1 MSFFICLYLEVDI
14 LHASFPAPCNRLY
27 SISWSSWDR
36 EPVHRAGSR
45 EARQP
50 QPGHSTSVPMDAYQC
65 FQICTGSAKCLISPH
80 HFCLQFIN
88 VNPQLVLAY
97 PKLRQIR
104 AERETE
110 SETERQRPRP
120 LLNFPRTL
128 TYTIQ
133 KEARFISACMYIL
146 FYSLGS
152 VLFWILY
159 FYLFPIEHGRFWFR
173 PGHNRRGWYLE
184 RTCVMDVSVCYKVL
198 FKRTPRRLFSVWL
211 FCKVMLQL
219 LLGVVSPVLCSGSS
233 RVEMNIEISQG
244 SVSKSLSH

>member
-1 MSFFICLYLEVDI
+1 M
-14 LHASFPAPCNRLY
+14 
-27 SISWSSWDR
+27 
-36 EPVHRAGSR
+36 HRAGSR

-152 VLFWILY
+152 ILV
-159 FYLFPIEHGRFWFR
+159 FNF
-173 PGHNRRGWYLE
+173 
-184 RTCVMDVSVCYKVL
+184 
-198 FKRTPRRLFSVWL
+198 
-211 FCKVMLQL
+211 
-219 LLGVVSPVLCSGSS
+219 
-233 RVEMNIEISQG
+233 
-244 SVSKSLSH
+244 KSLGTSIRKKDLKECMMIEELADSAY